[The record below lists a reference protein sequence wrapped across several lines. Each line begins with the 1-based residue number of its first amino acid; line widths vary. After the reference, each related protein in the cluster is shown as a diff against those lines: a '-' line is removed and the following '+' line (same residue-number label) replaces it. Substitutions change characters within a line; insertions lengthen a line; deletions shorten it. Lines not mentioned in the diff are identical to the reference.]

1 MLQGSKRV
9 GNATELTLARRVQLA
24 VVAHIRHTYTEYDHL
39 LKVGSWSEARSKVE
53 HVSLAKLR
61 EWRDEADSDELEE
74 TFREVIIIDDDDD
87 DDTSDEDSISET
99 DQREQSLE
107 IISSRATARELQRDE
122 LDYVPRAYAHSGG
135 RAPRRTIFLPMRPE
149 SCSLAVARNPNAYST
164 EQVPRAQVRPVP
176 SLFPVRPAQ
185 QYQQPLHLAHSR
197 PIDL

>member
-1 MLQGSKRV
+1 
-9 GNATELTLARRVQLA
+9 VQLA

-74 TFREVIIIDDDDD
+74 TFREVIVIDDDDD
-87 DDTSDEDSISET
+87 DDSSDEDSVSET

-122 LDYVPRAYAHSGG
+122 LDYVPRAYVHSGG

-149 SCSLAVARNPNAYST
+149 SRSLAVARNPNAYST
-164 EQVPRAQVRPVP
+164 NQVPRVQARQVP